1 MGAGAHGPTE
11 PLTFSEVNERELS
24 DFPEKGTYFMNN
36 AYLTRVGGV
45 KQDAPVWF
53 AACGGGKCGKK
64 AIGDESS
71 GYNCESCGW
80 SGTEPTWRFILN
92 LTLADGTGQVY
103 ATAFNDMGAALLGK
117 QASAVLTLSDPPPAS
132 PPLPLLPPPS
142 PRANLTALRSAG
154 GRPQEAEGAEPTG
167 V

>member
-45 KQDAPVWF
+45 KQDAPLWF

-117 QASAVLTLSDPPPAS
+117 QASAVLTLSTPL
-132 PPLPLLPPPS
+132 PPLPLSLSSPPS
-142 PRANLTALRSAG
+142 PRATHGAPLCRRATSRS
-154 GRPQEAEGAEPTG
+154 
-167 V
+167 

>member
-45 KQDAPVWF
+45 KQDAPLWF

-117 QASAVLTLSDPPPAS
+117 QASAVLTLSDPPPLDSNCGLRKGA
-132 PPLPLLPPPS
+132 
-142 PRANLTALRSAG
+142 AKGAEHHTNRSAFG
-154 GRPQEAEGAEPTG
+154 SMHTRSLPRPR
-167 V
+167 